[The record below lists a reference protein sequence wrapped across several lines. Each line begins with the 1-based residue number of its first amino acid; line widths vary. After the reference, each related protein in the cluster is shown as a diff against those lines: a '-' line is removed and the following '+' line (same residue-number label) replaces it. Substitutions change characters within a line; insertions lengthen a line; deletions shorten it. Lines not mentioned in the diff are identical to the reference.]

1 VSLMGASWSDC
12 LRSWSVSGA
21 GFWFHWVHAWGWLRC
36 SVGVCWGRLWR
47 LGAGLFFL
55 FGDWLRGLRGTVFH
69 WIFLGCLVAV
79 QLLEVVVCPHMIVPV
94 EIVLFKKL
102 LVELCLA
109 SGVLDVVPKTVEC
122 LANLFFFLLR
132 VCRYIVEG

>member
-1 VSLMGASWSDC
+1 VSLMGGSWSDC

-21 GFWFHWVHAWGWLRC
+21 GFWFHWVHGWGWLRC
-36 SVGVCWGRLWR
+36 SVGVCWGFLWR
-47 LGAGLFFL
+47 LVAGLGFL
-55 FGDWLRGLRGTVFH
+55 ILFH
-69 WIFLGCLVAV
+69 WVFLGCLVAV

-94 EIVLFKKL
+94 EIVFFKKL
-102 LVELCLA
+102 MVELCLA